1 MESLCKAL
9 PQVGIPVHLLRPC
22 SGNKSPTG
30 RQTSRGTTPSAISA
44 VVACL
49 VAVVEKMAALNF
61 EPPSDT
67 HKQPKESFLL
77 GTLAGEN
84 GLVPHVLALGEWR
97 FEDLEA
103 QIEICLEV

>member
-22 SGNKSPTG
+22 SGNKSLTG

-67 HKQPKESFLL
+67 HKLL
-77 GTLAGEN
+77 GTLAGDN